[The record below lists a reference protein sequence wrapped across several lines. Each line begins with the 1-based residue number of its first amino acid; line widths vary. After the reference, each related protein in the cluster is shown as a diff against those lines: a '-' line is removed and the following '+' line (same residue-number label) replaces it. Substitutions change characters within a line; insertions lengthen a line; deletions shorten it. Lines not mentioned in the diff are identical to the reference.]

1 MAINNAMRFIRES
14 QVNRDFRKAING
26 IPADDILNQL
36 ANIGFEF
43 TIDEFEE
50 SVNML
55 HVKCQFEEE
64 ADHLLQTA
72 MWFRMVI
79 RN

>member
-1 MAINNAMRFIRES
+1 MAISSAMKFIRES
-14 QVNRDFRKAING
+14 QENRELRKTVYG
-26 IPADDILNQL
+26 IPAEEIFTQL

-43 TIDEFEE
+43 TMDEFEE

-64 ADHLLQTA
+64 ANQLMQTA
-72 MWFRMVI
+72 MWFRMTV
-79 RN
+79 NG